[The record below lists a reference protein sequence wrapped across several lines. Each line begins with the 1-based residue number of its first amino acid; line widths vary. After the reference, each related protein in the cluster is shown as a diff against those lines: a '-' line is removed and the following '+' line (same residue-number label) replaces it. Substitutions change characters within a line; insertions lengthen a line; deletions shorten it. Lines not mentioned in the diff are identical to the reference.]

1 MENNNNLQTNPKD
14 LANWLKYEVNENDT
28 NFDKIVEL
36 YDIIHNELNKENIYI
51 SVEENIFMIKLCNF
65 IYKNSY

>member
-1 MENNNNLQTNPKD
+1 MENNNNLQTKPRD

-65 IYKNSY
+65 IYKNSH

>member
-1 MENNNNLQTNPKD
+1 MENNNSLQTNPKD

-65 IYKNSY
+65 IYKNSH

>member
-65 IYKNSY
+65 IYKNSH

>member
-1 MENNNNLQTNPKD
+1 MENKNNLQTNPKN

-51 SVEENIFMIKLCNF
+51 SVEENVFMIKLCNF
-65 IYKNSY
+65 IYKNSH